1 VSAGELKAGSA
12 DPADP
17 ADATPQS
24 RGLRARR
31 TALALAV
38 LAGVF
43 YFGIMLIMAWR

>member
-1 VSAGELKAGSA
+1 VSGGELKAGSA
-12 DPADP
+12 DSAG
-17 ADATPQS
+17 ATPQS
-24 RGLRARR
+24 RSLRARR